1 MNLGAVP
8 LGPTQDPT
16 PETGNTDVGVRSPE
30 VVSLEREG
38 GRRRRA
44 SVGGAGAESVGAW
57 RERWREAGLHRRK
70 TREGDAEAPLH
81 GLRGQEHGPQ
91 ETESHSG
98 Q

>member
-1 MNLGAVP
+1 MNLGVVP
-8 LGPTQDPT
+8 LGPAGDPT

-30 VVSLEREG
+30 VVSLEGEG
-38 GRRRRA
+38 GRRRRT
-44 SVGGAGAESVGAW
+44 SVGGAGAESGGAW
-57 RERWREAGLHRRK
+57 REWWKEAGLRRRK

-98 Q
+98 R